1 MRSYLEVLAIPGAKR
16 FCGAGLITRFA
27 NSMVGIAVTLLVS
40 GLYSEYALAGQVVAA
55 MTIAGAV
62 CAPLVAGLIDRLG
75 QARVGHPL
83 IGSYVVAAVALV
95 VCASFRLPG
104 PVLCL
109 IAAVMGVTVFRV
121 GAMVRARWTHLLG
134 ATPAL
139 QPAFALESMFD
150 DVAFVLG
157 PTIAT
162 VVSTLAWP
170 GLGPL
175 PQAGVGLIVLVLL
188 GGGLTFLGQR
198 QSEPPVRR
206 RPAGQARPRPVIARP
221 GVLVLAVAFIGVGVQ
236 FGSNGIA
243 MVAVCEA
250 LGTKWAAAPIMAVGS
265 TASMLGALWYGSRPW
280 RKPLAERFV
289 IGVVLVAGPAILF
302 LLAHQQWSL
311 AIVSAL
317 SGLAISPTFITGNS
331 LMARLV
337 PASSLTEGLTWIDV
351 ALSIGLAL
359 GSAGSGWMI
368 DHYGPHSGYWVLAVG
383 AVMAMLIVLACAR
396 SLSRHMRRA
405 DQAAASAAAELATVP
420 PADAALAAEAETA
433 GPA

>member
-1 MRSYLEVLAIPGAKR
+1 MRAYLEVLALPGAKR

-75 QARVGHPL
+75 QARVGRPL
-83 IGSYVVAAVALV
+83 IGVYVVAALALILA
-95 VCASFRLPG
+95 ASWRLPG
-104 PVLCL
+104 PALCA

-121 GAMVRARWTHLLG
+121 GAMVRARWSHLLG

-139 QPAFALESMFD
+139 QPAYALESMFD

-162 VVSTLAWP
+162 AVATWAWP
-170 GLGPL
+170 GVGVV

-188 GGGLTFLGQR
+188 GGGLSFLGQR
-198 QSEPPVRR
+198 RTEPPVRR
-206 RPAGQARPRPVIARP
+206 RAPGQARSGSVIARP
-221 GVLVLAVAFIGVGVQ
+221 GVLVVALAFIGVGVQ

-243 MVAVCEA
+243 MVAVCEE
-250 LGTKWAAAPIMAVGS
+250 LGAKWAAAPIMAIGS
-265 TASMLGALWYGSRPW
+265 TASMLGALWYGSHAW

-289 IGVVLVAGPAILF
+289 IGIVLVAGPAVLF
-302 LLAHQQWSL
+302 LLAHQFWSL

-331 LMARLV
+331 LVARLV
-337 PASSLTEGLTWIDV
+337 PASGLTEGLTWIDV

-359 GSAGSGWMI
+359 GSAASGWMI
-368 DHYGPHSGYWVLAVG
+368 DHYGPHTGYWVLSAG
-383 AVMAMLIVLACAR
+383 AVLAMLIVLA
-396 SLSRHMRRA
+396 SSRNLTRQVGRIGRA
-405 DQAAASAAAELATVP
+405 EVTITESEPTL
-420 PADAALAAEAETA
+420 
-433 GPA
+433 